1 MKENQSKM
9 IIYKTSDGRT
19 KINVSIDGDTVWL
32 TQAQMAELF
41 DVSIPTINEHL
52 KNIFGT
58 EELYRDSA
66 IRNLRITAKDGKYYE
81 IMHYNLD
88 VIISL
93 GYRVNSKS
101 ATQFRIWATTRLKE
115 YIVKGFTMDDERLK
129 QGRKDVRFFD
139 ELLERIR
146 DIRASERNF
155 YQKIRHNG

>member
-81 IMHYNLD
+81 IMH
-88 VIISL
+88 
-93 GYRVNSKS
+93 
-101 ATQFRIWATTRLKE
+101 
-115 YIVKGFTMDDERLK
+115 
-129 QGRKDVRFFD
+129 
-139 ELLERIR
+139 
-146 DIRASERNF
+146 
-155 YQKIRHNG
+155 